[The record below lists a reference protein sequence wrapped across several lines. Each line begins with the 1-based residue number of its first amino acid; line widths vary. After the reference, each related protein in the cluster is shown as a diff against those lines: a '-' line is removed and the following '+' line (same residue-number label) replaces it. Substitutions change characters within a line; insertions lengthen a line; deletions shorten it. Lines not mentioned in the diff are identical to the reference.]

1 MFGKILVP
9 VDSSEESRTILRWA
23 VGLAKATKSDLTL
36 LTVIDTEDFQIVK
49 AAATGQTDTTA
60 PGGIISKISEK
71 VKADLESEAAS
82 LQATGIGIDVKVVAG
97 SPAEAIV
104 AEAEAVGADVIA
116 MSTRRESALA
126 RGILGS
132 VTDRVLHST
141 SIPLMILQPEDISDE
156 GVGSGFIQHIVV
168 PLDGSTLSEDAV
180 APATALAQAT
190 GAELVFTEVIKPPVY
205 GMDMGGVGYGA
216 AVYAEDM
223 DTKLLEESSAKYLE
237 QFVENA
243 ETAGLKAHAKVRVG
257 NPSIQIVNE
266 ASETEGSVIVMATH
280 GAGGLKRWVVGSVTD
295 KTVRAAHRPVLVIPP
310 SAD

>member
-23 VGLAKATKSDLTL
+23 AGLAKTTKSDLTL
-36 LTVIDTEDFQIVK
+36 LTVIDTEDFQIVE

-71 VKADLESEAAS
+71 VEAGLEAEVAS
-82 LQATGIGIDVKVVAG
+82 LRATGIGIDVRVVTG
-97 SPAEAIV
+97 SPAETIV
-104 AEAEAVGADVIA
+104 SEANTVGADLIA

-141 SIPLMILQPEDISDE
+141 SIPLLILQPEDMSDE
-156 GVGSGFIQHIVV
+156 SVGSGFVQHIIV
-168 PLDGSTLSEDAV
+168 PLDGSTLSEEAI

-190 GAELVFTEVIKPPVY
+190 GADLVFTEVVKVPIY

-216 AVYAEDM
+216 AVYAEDL
-223 DTKLLEESSAKYLE
+223 DTKILEESAAKYLQ
-237 QFVENA
+237 QFVDNA
-243 ETAGLKAHAKVRVG
+243 ESAGLKAQAKVRVG

-266 ASETEGSVIVMATH
+266 SAETEGSIIVMATH
-280 GAGGLKRWVVGSVTD
+280 GAGGLKRWIVGSVTD
-295 KTVRAAHRPVLVIPP
+295 KTIRAAHRPVLVIPP